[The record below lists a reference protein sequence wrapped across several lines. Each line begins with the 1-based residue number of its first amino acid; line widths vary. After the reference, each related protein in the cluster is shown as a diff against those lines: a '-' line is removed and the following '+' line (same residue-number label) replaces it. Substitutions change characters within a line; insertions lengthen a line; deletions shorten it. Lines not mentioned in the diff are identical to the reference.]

1 MFPRGRNI
9 ANESILKPSHCL
21 GQIKKRFVLK
31 LLCCQKPNVE
41 CIFVPLFFNFFFIA
55 QFLCERSIKLL
66 FLLYKIVVH
75 KNEIQ
80 KCKYLGHVSFIY
92 HVWCFLYSKLFCKCA
107 SMLEYVL
114 EYYAWKWNRLFE
126 FVFGNFLQ
134 KNK

>member
-1 MFPRGRNI
+1 MVWFFGWMNSSRFYISIHKLGNI
-9 ANESILKPSHCL
+9 FKTGWSQSY
-21 GQIKKRFVLK
+21 
-31 LLCCQKPNVE
+31 LLCCQKSNAE
-41 CIFVPLFFNFFFIA
+41 CGFIFLFLIIYFFIA

-114 EYYAWKWNRLFE
+114 ENETDFELFSVI
-126 FVFGNFLQ
+126 FF
-134 KNK
+134 